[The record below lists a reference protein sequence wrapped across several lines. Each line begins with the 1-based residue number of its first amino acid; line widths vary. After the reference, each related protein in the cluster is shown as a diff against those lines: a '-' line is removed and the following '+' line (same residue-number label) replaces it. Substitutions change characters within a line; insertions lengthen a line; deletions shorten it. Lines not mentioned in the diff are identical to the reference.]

1 MNLAIISDEI
11 SLDLEESIR
20 LGKEM
25 GFHKYEFRCLDGYG
39 HRVPDLL
46 PGRREQL
53 QNLVAKDEI
62 EVTALSPGVFKI
74 KPGDTDRL
82 QKEMED
88 ILPRTCV
95 MAVELDAP
103 RIIVFGF
110 LREDGIPNDQV
121 IDLLRQA
128 AQVVDTFGLEMSIEN
143 EPGAYCDTG
152 ANTAAMVEAIGMD
165 NVTINWDP
173 ANAHV
178 SGEVAFPS
186 GYEAALHHIGNVHIK
201 DAVPIPP
208 DKWENRLIGD
218 GGVDWPGQLQRLL
231 LDMPVEH
238 LTLETHVFPL
248 IESTREDL
256 RRLKQLLAEA
266 EASTKGVKA

>member
-25 GFHKYEFRCLDGYG
+25 GFHKYEFRCLDDYD

-53 QNLVAKDEI
+53 QNLVANDEI
-62 EVTALSPGVFKI
+62 QVTALSPGVFKI
-74 KPGDTDRL
+74 KPGETERL
-82 QKEMED
+82 HKEMED

-110 LREDGIPNDQV
+110 LREAGVPEDQV

-152 ANTAAMVEAIGMD
+152 ANTARMIDAIGMD
-165 NVTINWDP
+165 NVTVNWDP

-178 SGEVAFPS
+178 SGEVAFPA

-218 GGVDWPGQLQRLL
+218 GGVDWPGQLRRLL
-231 LDMPVEH
+231 QDRPVEH

-256 RRLKQLLAEA
+256 RRLIHMLAEA
-266 EASTKGVKA
+266 ESSLKGAKA